1 MNCRQASEHLFER
14 MEQTLDQATNAALR
28 DHLAA
33 CEACRREAVELG
45 EVWSML
51 GNLDEARA
59 GAEVR
64 ARFYSMLQESILQ
77 EAPMRRSLVAW
88 LQGWWP
94 RRLVYQVGLAFGML
108 IVGLWLGPQLTGPD
122 SAEIDEL
129 RVEVQSMSRVLTLSL
144 LEHQSAS
151 ERLRAVGLSRQSEAD
166 VQITRALLDVLARD
180 SSVNVRLAA
189 LDVLSVMVERPE
201 VRSGLLEAFPR
212 QKSPIMQVTL
222 AELLM
227 KMNGSGSEEAIRRML
242 EGDQVLDPVR
252 DYLER
257 KLSEKGD
264 QT

>member
-1 MNCRQASEHLFER
+1 MNCRQASAHLFER
-14 MEQTLDQATNAALR
+14 MEHALDQATSAALR
-28 DHLAA
+28 DHLAG
-33 CEACRREAVELG
+33 CEACRREAEELG

-64 ARFYSMLQESILQ
+64 ARFYSMLHK
-77 EAPMRRSLVAW
+77 APTRHSLADW

-94 RRLVYQVGLAFGML
+94 RQLVYKVGLALGML
-108 IVGLWLGPQLTGPD
+108 MVGLWLGPQLIGPD
-122 SAEIDEL
+122 RAEIDEL

-151 ERLRAVGLSRQSEAD
+151 ERLRAVGLSRRSEAD
-166 VQITRALLDVLARD
+166 AQLTRALLDVLARD

-189 LDVLSVMVERPE
+189 LDVLSLMVERPE

-222 AELLM
+222 AEILM
-227 KMNGSGSEEAIRRML
+227 TMNGPRYEEALRRML
-242 EGDQVLDPVR
+242 EGDQVLDAVR
-252 DYLER
+252 EYLEK